1 MNNKLAGLLVI
12 KRDNH
17 ENRYRRTSDTQS
29 IKLNSK
35 NKLDPIVL
43 LIQRLPFPST
53 KYKSLAKPGHDENL
67 NEKIREEGRERR
79 VSSLIFPLPFTC

>member
-12 KRDNH
+12 KQDNH

-35 NKLDPIVL
+35 NKLDLTVL
-43 LIQRLPFPST
+43 LIPRLSFPST
-53 KYKSLAKPGHDENL
+53 KYKILAKQGHDENSK
-67 NEKIREEGRERR
+67 EKLEKRGERCLCQ
-79 VSSLIFPLPFTC
+79 V